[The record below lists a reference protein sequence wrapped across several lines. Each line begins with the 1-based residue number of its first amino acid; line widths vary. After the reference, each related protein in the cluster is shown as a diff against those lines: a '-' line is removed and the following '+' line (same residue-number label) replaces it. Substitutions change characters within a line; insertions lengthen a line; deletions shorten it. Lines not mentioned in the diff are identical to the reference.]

1 MRSFQFNIDA
11 TREPKVTIREPMG
24 DFIENVSIEDAE
36 RLLEGLTEA
45 ISRMRKIRDALK
57 GTRAL

>member
-1 MRSFQFNIDA
+1 MRNLTFNIDA
-11 TREPKVTIREPMG
+11 TREPRVTIREPMG
-24 DFIENVSIEDAE
+24 DFIENLCIEEAE

>member
-1 MRSFQFNIDA
+1 MRNFQFNIDA

-24 DFIENVSIEDAE
+24 DFIENVRIEDAE
-36 RLLEGLTEA
+36 RMLEGLTEA
-45 ISRMRKIRDALK
+45 ISRMKKIRDALK